1 MNAQLAQQ
9 LAWLSPQASV
19 LKNMRRGLEKESLRM
34 TPTGHLAQ
42 SIHPEGLGAALT
54 HPYITTDYSEALIEL
69 ITPATKSIDETLTF
83 LEDLHSYTYQHLG
96 DERLWLNSMPCMI
109 GLEDESIPLAYY
121 GESNIGKLKTL
132 YRHGL
137 GIRYGRK
144 MQTIAGIHYNLSF
157 PPEFWQ
163 AWQTASQTSG
173 ELQDFINTQYFGLIR
188 NFQRHS
194 YLLLYLLG
202 ASPAVCACFLLG
214 RDHNLANLGMGS
226 LYQPYATSLRMS
238 RLGYQNTAQRDL
250 QVSYN
255 QLPDYIRDLSHAIH
269 TPYPPFADLGLKKDG
284 VYQQMNSYVLQ
295 IENEYYGLIRPKQT
309 IQRGEK
315 PTQAL
320 KARGIEYIEM
330 RCVDLNPFAPTGI
343 DSPTAHFLEVFAL
356 HSLLSDSPDFQ
367 AADYAELA
375 ERQEQMVEQGRAPN
389 VHITIQGQSVDFKT
403 AALTLLTEMQAL
415 ATVLDEAHHT
425 THYSNS
431 IVAQIAKIEQ
441 PEQTYA
447 AQVLVEMEKHQNNF
461 FAFGHSIAEQH
472 RDYFLSRPLSA
483 ERQAF
488 FSQEAQASHAA
499 QKAIEDSDTLS
510 FDDFLAAYIA

>member
-34 TPTGHLAQ
+34 TPTGHLTQ
-42 SIHPEGLGAALT
+42 SRHPDGLGAALT

-163 AWQTASQTSG
+163 AWQTASETSG
-173 ELQDFINTQYFGLIR
+173 ELQDFINEQYFGLIR

-214 RDHNLANLGMGS
+214 RDHNLASLGTGT

-238 RLGYQNTAQRDL
+238 RLGYQNTVQRDL

-255 QLPDYIRDLSHAIH
+255 HLPDYIRDLSHAIH
-269 TPYPPFADLGLKKDG
+269 TPYPPFAELGVKKDG
-284 VYQQMNSYVLQ
+284 VYQQMNTNVLQ

-320 KARGIEYIEM
+320 KSRGIEYIEM
-330 RCVDLNPFAPTGI
+330 RCVDLNPFTPTGI

-356 HSLLSDSPDFQ
+356 HSLLSDSPHFE
-367 AADYAELA
+367 AAEYAELA
-375 ERQEQMVEQGRAPN
+375 VRQEQMVEQGRKPDL
-389 VHITIQGQSVDFKT
+389 HIDMNGADADFKNS
-403 AALTLLTEMQAL
+403 ALSLMAEMQRVAL
-415 ATVLDEAHHT
+415 VLDEAHNT
-425 THYSNS
+425 TRYSAS
-431 IVAQIAKIEQ
+431 IDAQIAKIEH

-483 ERQAF
+483 ERQDF
-488 FSQEAQASHAA
+488 FNQEAQASHAA

>member
-9 LAWLSPQASV
+9 LSWLSPQAAV

-34 TPTGHLAQ
+34 SKNGYLSQSPHPT
-42 SIHPEGLGAALT
+42 GLGAALT

-69 ITPATKSIDETLTF
+69 ITPATKSINETLTF
-83 LEDLHSYTYQHLG
+83 LDELHSFTYQHL
-96 DERLWLNSMPCMI
+96 DQERLWLNSMPCMI
-109 GLEDESIPLAYY
+109 GLDDTNIPLAYY

-137 GIRYGRK
+137 SIRYGRK

-157 PPEFWQ
+157 PSEFWQ
-163 AWQTASQTSG
+163 AAYQANQATG
-173 ELQDFINTQYFGLIR
+173 DLQVFINEQYFALIR

-202 ASPAVCACFLLG
+202 ASPAVCGCFLMG
-214 RDHNLANLGMGS
+214 RQHNLPSLSAS
-226 LYQPYATSLRMS
+226 TLYQPYATSLRMS
-238 RLGYQNTAQRDL
+238 RLGYQNTVQRDL

-255 QLPDYIRDLSHAIH
+255 HLPDYINDLTHAIH
-269 TPYPPFADLGLKKDG
+269 TPYAPFAELGLKKDG
-284 VYQQMNSYVLQ
+284 VYQQMNTNILQ

-309 IQRGEK
+309 AQRGEK

-343 DSPTAHFLEVFAL
+343 DSTTAHFLEVFAL
-356 HSLLSDSPDFQ
+356 HSALSQSPEFSAQ
-367 AADYAELA
+367 KYAELD
-375 ERQEQMVEQGRAPN
+375 ERQEQMVERGRAPQL
-389 VHITIQGQSVDFKT
+389 HITINGESADFKR
-403 AALTLLTEMQAL
+403 AALELLSEMQQVAQ
-415 ATVLDEAHHT
+415 VLDTAHET
-425 THYSNS
+425 TTYSQS
-431 IVAQIAKIEQ
+431 ISHQIDKIEH

-447 AQVLVEMEKHQNNF
+447 AQVLAEMAKYDNNF
-461 FAFGHSIAEQH
+461 FAFGNAIAEQH

-488 FSQEAQASHAA
+488 FEQAA
-499 QKAIEDSDTLS
+499 QQSLLAQKMIEDSDTLS
-510 FDDFLAAYIA
+510 FDEFLADYIA